1 MRIRYTNYPDS
12 KKLTNKS
19 KRVATLTQPLYGII
33 LGALPGIAAIALFPS
48 AVVLPIVLLV
58 CGIIAGPVLL
68 VVYRKKKFAQFDAEY
83 EELLQS
89 NNNQI

>member
-1 MRIRYTNYPDS
+1 MRIRYTNYPNS

-48 AVVLPIVLLV
+48 SVVLPMILMV
-58 CGIIAGPVLL
+58 CGIIAGPILL
-68 VVYRKKKFAQFDAEY
+68 SVYRKKKFAQLDAEY
-83 EELLQS
+83 ETLLQS
-89 NNNQI
+89 ADK